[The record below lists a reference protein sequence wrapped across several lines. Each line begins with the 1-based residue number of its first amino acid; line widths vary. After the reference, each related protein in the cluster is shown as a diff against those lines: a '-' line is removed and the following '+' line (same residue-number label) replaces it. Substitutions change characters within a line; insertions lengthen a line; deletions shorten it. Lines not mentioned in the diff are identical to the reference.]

1 LKAFFGICFENK
13 VLLELFAILW
23 PQLQPG
29 IPLKGVQ
36 LSIMM
41 RKWCFMVLC
50 LPLCLVASAQ
60 GDSAAWNTAFQK
72 AKNELRSL
80 GGKPAEAYVATGRSL
95 EELAVQNPGNP
106 EVWYFLGNAIDK
118 FNTSSLENLHAS
130 KLALARRASDCFVN
144 SIDLSKGNTY
154 TGEKILFDPHTKIL
168 SVWGAQ
174 AERYLSAGDKDS
186 AVWCLQQAKAYGGVN
201 ASVSA
206 YFKQVLD
213 ECTDSAYLFTNGDVY
228 FYYISYLQLVEN
240 YKPHVHCISLNFLN
254 TQWYPEYLR
263 QKGSLQ
269 FAFGKDE
276 LAKIRSKKW
285 RQETFTVQNKA
296 GIGGDTAI
304 VWKATPKDDSY
315 MLRSDI
321 ILKDFLQEN
330 GFKSDVY
337 FAADVPENMRL
348 YLGVDNYAALQGL
361 TLKIVPNWRA
371 TSLTYLE
378 NRLAM
383 LNELSPEDD
392 GDFTFNKDNI
402 QVLNNYRFAYTA
414 AADLAMSQNQ
424 LKAAENIL
432 LFEEKKYPE
441 TLLPFYADAT
451 RKWFDGFKEK
461 ILTAAADH

>member
-1 LKAFFGICFENK
+1 
-13 VLLELFAILW
+13 
-23 PQLQPG
+23 
-29 IPLKGVQ
+29 
-36 LSIMM
+36 MM
-41 RKWCFMVLC
+41 RKWCFLVLSF
-50 LPLCLVASAQ
+50 PLCLFASAQ
-60 GDSAAWNTAFQK
+60 GDSIAWNTAFQK
-72 AKNELRSL
+72 AKKELRQL
-80 GGKPAEAYVATGRSL
+80 AGQPAEAYMATGRSL
-95 EELAVQNPGNP
+95 EELAVTNPGDP

-118 FNTSSLENLHAS
+118 FNTSSGEKLPS
-130 KLALARRASDCFVN
+130 STLALAKRASDCFVN
-144 SIDLSKGNTY
+144 SIELSNNRY
-154 TGEKILFDPHTKIL
+154 AGETILFDPHTKIL

-174 AERYLSAGDKDS
+174 AERYLSAGNKDS
-186 AVWCLQQAKAYGGVN
+186 AVWCLQQAKIYGGIN
-201 ASVSA
+201 ASVGA

-240 YKPHVHCISLNFLN
+240 YKPDVHCISLNFLN

-263 QKGSLQ
+263 KKGSLS
-269 FAFGKDE
+269 FPFGPED
-276 LAKIRSKKW
+276 LAKIKSKKW
-285 RQETFTVQNKA
+285 KAGELTIKNKA
-296 GIGGDTAI
+296 GITGDTAI
-304 VWKATPKDDSY
+304 SWKTTPEDNSY

-330 GFKSDVY
+330 GFKSDIY
-337 FAADVPENMRL
+337 FAADVPEQMRL
-348 YLGVDNYAALQGL
+348 YLGVENYAQLRGL
-361 TLKIVPNWRA
+361 TLKVVPSWRV
-371 TSLTYLE
+371 TSLPFLE
-378 NRLAM
+378 NRLSL

-392 GDFTFNKDNI
+392 GDFTYNKDNI

-461 ILTAAADH
+461 ILMAAAAH

>member
-1 LKAFFGICFENK
+1 
-13 VLLELFAILW
+13 
-23 PQLQPG
+23 
-29 IPLKGVQ
+29 
-36 LSIMM
+36 MM
-41 RKWCFMVLC
+41 RKWCFLVLSF
-50 LPLCLVASAQ
+50 PLCLFASAQ
-60 GDSAAWNTAFQK
+60 GDSAVWTTQFQK
-72 AKNELRSL
+72 AKQALKSL
-80 GGKPAEAYVATGRSL
+80 AGQPAEAYVSTGRSL
-95 EELAVQNPGNP
+95 EELAVTRPGDP

-118 FNTSSLENLHAS
+118 FNTSSGERLPAS
-130 KLALARRASDCFVN
+130 TLALARRASDCFVN
-144 SIDLSKGNTY
+144 SIELSDHNKY
-154 TGEKILFDPHTKIL
+154 TGETILFDPHTKIL

-186 AVWCLQQAKAYGGVN
+186 AVWCLQQAKAYGGIN

-213 ECTDSAYLFTNGDVY
+213 ECTDSAYLFTNGDLY
-228 FYYISYLQLVEN
+228 FYYISYLQLVEQ
-240 YKPHVHCISLNFLN
+240 YKPAVHCISLNFLN

-263 QKGSLQ
+263 KRGSLPLG
-269 FAFGKDE
+269 FGAEE
-276 LAKIRSKKW
+276 LAKIKNKKW
-285 RQETFTVQNKA
+285 KQDDFLIKNKA
-296 GIGGDTAI
+296 GIAGDTAI
-304 VWKATPKDDSY
+304 SWKATPKEDSY

-321 ILKDFLQEN
+321 ILKDFLEEN
-330 GFKSDVY
+330 GFKRDVY
-337 FAADVPENMRL
+337 FAADVPEPMRL
-348 YLGVDNYAALQGL
+348 FLDVDNYAELRGL
-361 TLKIVPNWRA
+361 TLKIVPGWRA

-378 NRLAM
+378 NRLSL
-383 LNELSPEDD
+383 LNELSIEDD

-461 ILTAAADH
+461 VLTAAADH